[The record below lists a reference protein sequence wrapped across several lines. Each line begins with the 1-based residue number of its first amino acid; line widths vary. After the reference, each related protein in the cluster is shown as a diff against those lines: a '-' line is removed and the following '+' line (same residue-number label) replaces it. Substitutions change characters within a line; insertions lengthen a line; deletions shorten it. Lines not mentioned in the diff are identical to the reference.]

1 MFQEQI
7 AHLVAEVVTSILFCF
22 VDARET
28 LEIEAP
34 CEQFFPVYLRLAVR
48 VQAEQNLTVALQAQI
63 NLSDVIRI
71 GSTELCMVTTPA
83 GVVTEFLIR
92 TPGHGQVAVQA

>member
-7 AHLVAEVVTSILFCF
+7 AHLVAEVVAGILFRF

-34 CEQFFPVYLRLAVR
+34 CEQLFPVYLSFTVR

-63 NLSDVIRI
+63 DLSDVIRI
-71 GSTELCMVTTPA
+71 GSTELCMVTAPA